1 MRITR
6 WRGNNDDVDT
16 DRLVQEFIARTLPK
30 TEWTHHAHLRV
41 GLWHALR
48 YPDDVT
54 LKLLR
59 ERIRAY
65 NEATGV
71 ANTSS
76 TGYHETITRFYVG
89 VIRHFVSSIDPSR
102 PVNELAQELI
112 ARCGARD
119 LPLRHYSRERLFSVL
134 ARREW
139 VEPDLKPL
147 PAGD

>member
-1 MRITR
+1 
-6 WRGNNDDVDT
+6 VDT
-16 DRLVQEFIARTLPK
+16 DRLVQEFVARTLPK

-48 YPDDVT
+48 YPDDVA
-54 LKLLR
+54 LNLLR

-76 TGYHETITRFYVG
+76 TGYHETITRLYVG
-89 VIRHFVSSIDPSR
+89 VIRHFVNSIDPGR
-102 PVNELAQELI
+102 PIDELAAELI
-112 ARCGARD
+112 VRCGERD
-119 LPLRHYSRERLFSVL
+119 LPLNHYSRERLFSAQ
-134 ARREW
+134 ARLEW

>member
-1 MRITR
+1 
-6 WRGNNDDVDT
+6 VDT
-16 DRLVQEFIARTLPK
+16 DRLAQEFIERSLPK

-54 LKLLR
+54 LDLLR

-65 NEATGV
+65 NESTGV

-89 VIRHFVSSIDPSR
+89 VIRHFVNSVDSSR
-102 PVNELAQELI
+102 PVDELARELI
-112 ARCGARD
+112 ARRGERD
-119 LPLRHYSRERLFSVL
+119 LPLRHYSRERLFSVQ
-134 ARREW
+134 ARLGW
-139 VEPDLKPL
+139 VEPDLDPL
-147 PAGD
+147 PAVE